1 MLAVQEAST
10 AESSASASPVPQMGP
25 MEIWGQAFDA
35 ASAQLAEHI
44 NPAEVYEISDLRAL
58 HAVNIIEQDGAM
70 QYEEKC
76 HDLAIA
82 ALSAVK
88 AGLSH
93 QHANLAHCRLSRKGA
108 HALAHAL
115 ACNATIQRLTLQS
128 NHIDGEVSEAPVARD
143 CTHGH
148 AGKCNTNGAIRHHA
162 CGSDHGQVCHVQH
175 PLASTAQQLLLH
187 EIIWSSCS
195 ADFLGALCTKNKAYN
210 LVVSFVSSAGSC
222 SDL

>member
-1 MLAVQEAST
+1 
-10 AESSASASPVPQMGP
+10 
-25 MEIWGQAFDA
+25 
-35 ASAQLAEHI
+35 
-44 NPAEVYEISDLRAL
+44 
-58 HAVNIIEQDGAM
+58 
-70 QYEEKC
+70 
-76 HDLAIA
+76 
-82 ALSAVK
+82 
-88 AGLSH
+88 
-93 QHANLAHCRLSRKGA
+93 
-108 HALAHAL
+108 
-115 ACNATIQRLTLQS
+115 LTLQS

>member
-1 MLAVQEAST
+1 MLGVQEAST

-58 HAVNIIEQDGAM
+58 HAVNIIKQDGAM
-70 QYEEKC
+70 EYEEKC

-88 AGLSH
+88 SGLSH

-128 NHIDGEVSEAPVARD
+128 NHIDGEVSEAPMLMIAPMIMQASATPQVQWDTMHAALAMD
-143 CTHGH
+143 KCVMCSAAS
-148 AGKCNTNGAIRHHA
+148 AGKHN
-162 CGSDHGQVCHVQH
+162 
-175 PLASTAQQLLLH
+175 P
-187 EIIWSSCS
+187 
-195 ADFLGALCTKNKAYN
+195 
-210 LVVSFVSSAGSC
+210 
-222 SDL
+222 